1 MLEVSKKKKFL
12 KPQKK
17 SIALS
22 IIRKGK
28 PGTLKVKILEE
39 KEKEKIFLSPVAENN
54 KYRDIKF

>member
-1 MLEVSKKKKFL
+1 
-12 KPQKK
+12 
-17 SIALS
+17 LS

-39 KEKEKIFLSPVAENN
+39 KEKEKIFFFFLAEKN